1 MELIIPYKWTAID
14 LTTKSNGDLQF
25 TLPNNPELQEHLVNQ
40 LMDWVSYRDFIE
52 AIGLEDFEQ
61 MIEFYN
67 MTFKNEE

>member
-25 TLPNNPELQEHLVNQ
+25 ILPNNTELQEHLVNQ

-52 AIGLEDFEQ
+52 AIGPEDFEQ

-67 MTFKNEE
+67 MTFRE